1 MGFAGTVHGSDANR
15 LASLGDATMGRMP
28 TLAVTGAHG
37 KTGQAVITACRGT
50 WQIRALARN
59 KGQAERLHSS
69 GCEVVIGNM
78 ANSATLAEL
87 FQDADAAYHI
97 CPNFHPG
104 EVEIGTLVAAKADKV
119 DRLVYHSV
127 LHPQTQKM
135 PHHWRKLLVEEILLE
150 ARPSKTTFV
159 RSAPY
164 IQNLKP
170 YIEKASG
177 DGRLVLPYSVDA
189 RTAMV
194 DLLDVGRAASVLLD
208 SDLEAGS
215 GWDLCGVASISHREI
230 AALLTRLTRNTVTCH
245 EEPAPDGTPHEVQM
259 MFSYMNEYGL
269 EGSTQQLRALV
280 GDPTPLES
288 TLQGLLPELEDPTS

>member
-1 MGFAGTVHGSDANR
+1 MGW
-15 LASLGDATMGRMP
+15 MP

-59 KGQAERLHSS
+59 ERQAESLQSS
-69 GCEVVIGNM
+69 GCEVVIGDM
-78 ANSATLAEL
+78 ANSATLSEL
-87 FQDADAAYHI
+87 FKNADAAYHI

-104 EVEIGTLVAAKADKV
+104 EVEIGALVAAKADKV
-119 DRLVYHSV
+119 ERLLYHSV

-135 PHHWRKLLVEEILLE
+135 PHHWRKLLVEETLLE
-150 ARPSKTTFV
+150 ARSPRTTFV

-164 IQNLKP
+164 VQNLKP
-170 YIEKASG
+170 YIEKARG

-208 SDLEAGS
+208 SNLEAGS

-230 AALLTRLTRNTVTCH
+230 ATLLTRLTLNTVSPH
-245 EEPAPDGTPHEVQM
+245 EEQAPEGTPLEVQM
-259 MFSYMNEYGL
+259 MFSYMNDYGL
-269 EGSTQQLRALV
+269 EGSTQQLRALI
-280 GDPTPLES
+280 GDPTPFES
-288 TLQGLLPELEDPTS
+288 TLQGLLSELEGSTS